1 MQAQGWP
8 AQQGQQAYAAYPPG
22 TAQQGGHPSSSANA
36 VASTSAV
43 VISNNAPLHHGQ
55 QLHDDQAGQYQHQP
69 APNQSYYAPAHAR
82 GQSTGQGGAPSS
94 SSAGAGGGGGPG
106 GAGGGYGL
114 TQPGAQGGY
123 AQGMVQGVQSGYSS
137 HQVQQPPPP
146 SRSPYPSAAP
156 PPPPLQH
163 RPPSRPPS
171 IALPPQHPQQQQQQ
185 QMLHAQSAAAYG
197 NSFVQPSLQALPAS
211 SPALMS
217 PTAHRFNSNPSSTT
231 GPPVVLHQQGYPPHP
246 PQPRPSP
253 APPPPPAQATYAPPA
268 PMPQPAPVPTA
279 AGLDAHLTRLDEAAQ
294 LQHNAAQLEA
304 VLKRGAYPGG
314 GPRAGQP
321 LTPDQHAQMD
331 AQVRDLRSREM
342 SVLTTCDTFVRAHG
356 GSQVVN
362 RFIEQYRASVQRQ
375 QHQQLQQQQHVQQQQ
390 HLQQHHQM
398 QHAAAAA
405 QAQAQAQAAQVQPR
419 RAATMQMPPPQ
430 GYPGGSGDQLPPPR
444 PASAT
449 PHAQMQ
455 HQLPVQRE
463 RTHTYPQQHQPGA
476 PHPPHPHPSP
486 AQHPSQLYSTLPP
499 SQPGLTAL
507 QQQQQGGS
515 LPHYQPSPSG
525 PPPPHQQQRQ
535 APPPPPPPAAAGPVR
550 RMPSASA
557 IAQQYAVQAQAQAQR
572 QAQQQQHHQQLLQGQ
587 GQGQGQ
593 PLAHDGYGS
602 PHPPPRQQ
610 PTPVAGAQ
618 RPHPH
623 AHAPNGGDPSGGGG
637 GGGGGGVG
645 GGAGPPLQ
653 QRDAGASGMHAHV
666 TAAAVASSRDQ
677 AQRQLAA
684 TGLRAQQ
691 QQQQMSGA
699 HGQGQGAGQG
709 QPGYDG
715 RAAWE
720 EAQRR
725 DRDEHERRERAR
737 DLQVEQ
743 QHQQQLVQQQQQQ
756 LQAGKA
762 RLGIKHPTQVLAEGQ
777 PGWPSLADLQAQVSS
792 QFFWDTLAQV
802 LEKRG
807 QRLNPQGFVL
817 ENRLVDL
824 FRLSQVVIGQFG
836 GYVRSDFDKS
846 WMHIAS
852 QFGFSPSSPAPG
864 QLRDLYMR
872 IVGPYEDAW
881 ASNELRKLRLG
892 GPPQQQPMHLVNGM
906 GHAPPPPSSTMQPPP
921 QPGPF
926 AQPPSVTSSPAQHL
940 PFVPSASGAGLVNAT
955 TPTPTPPTSLALPPQ
970 PTYALPQHSS
980 APEQSLSSIFAN
992 SFAAFPLTPSTGP
1005 SAAPVL
1011 ASARSPEP
1019 TVQQLIAQAKE
1030 LQREHLADR
1039 AAAENSPTKGSPRK
1053 LAGLPTPS
1061 DHDVRRS
1068 PQLQVVTA
1076 VSTLSPQTST
1086 PREQLVPEP
1095 MQPPTPRT
1103 AVLHAASAAGQVAP
1117 FSSAPPALLR
1127 RTPSDA
1133 PYLSP
1138 GGGGGGSPP
1147 LSRTGSSSRKRER
1160 THEPNE
1166 LGQGDEDAGRRKREG
1181 TGTFAEPGAAA
1192 TSSKAPQH
1200 LVVPVVGASPASM
1213 ETPDLVASRA
1223 LRPDSATSASTSTS
1237 VSPRSSRALS
1247 ISVGAVAA
1255 PSTPGPSS
1263 ALPQPLNEAATP
1275 VHTALAASASALSLG
1290 TPTSAAGGA
1299 VPASSTAGGS
1309 SEATTTTT
1317 TTTSDPLASLSFT
1330 TPVTATGFEASPAL
1344 FGGSWSSDVPSYGG
1358 GVVGGS
1364 ALDGSSSSV
1373 GGLDVF
1379 DTSDIFSSFAT
1390 GGPAAATGATG
1401 KTLLLGSTLGDD
1413 SWSPSGLLDDF
1424 QWAADFSSHS

>member
-1 MQAQGWP
+1 MQHLPAQGWP
-8 AQQGQQAYAAYPPG
+8 AQQGQPYAAVYPPG
-22 TAQQGGHPSSSANA
+22 PAQHPAPYPPSSNANA
-36 VASTSAV
+36 VASTSA
-43 VISNNAPLHHGQ
+43 SAPLHPGPP
-55 QLHDDQAGQYQHQP
+55 LHNDHHAGQYHHQP
-69 APNQSYYAPAHAR
+69 PHAQSYYAPAPAS
-82 GQSTGQGGAPSS
+82 GQPVAAAQVGAPSS
-94 SSAGAGGGGGPG
+94 AGGGAGGGGGPG

-114 TQPGAQGGY
+114 VQPGAQGAY
-123 AQGMVQGVQSGYSS
+123 AQGMAQGPQNGYPHPVQ
-137 HQVQQPPPP
+137 HPPPPPP

-171 IALPPQHPQQQQQQ
+171 IALMPQPLQQQQQQQQ
-185 QMLHAQSAAAYG
+185 QMLHAQPAAAYG
-197 NSFVQPSLQALPAS
+197 NSFVQPALHALPAS

-217 PTAHRFNSNPSSTT
+217 PTAHRFNSNPST
-231 GPPVVLHQQGYPPHP
+231 GPPPVAHQGYPP

-253 APPPPPAQATYAPPA
+253 APPPPP
-268 PMPQPAPVPTA
+268 PQPQPSYAAAAPLPQQAPVPTA
-279 AGLDAHLTRLDEAAQ
+279 AGLDAHLARLDEAAQ

-331 AQVRDLRSREM
+331 AQVRDLRNREM
-342 SVLTTCDTFVRAHG
+342 SVLTTCDSFVRAHG
-356 GSQVVN
+356 GSQLVN
-362 RFIEQYRASVQRQ
+362 RFIDQYRASVQRQ
-375 QHQQLQQQQHVQQQQ
+375 QHQQQQQQHVQQQQ
-390 HLQQHHQM
+390 HLQQQHQM

-405 QAQAQAQAAQVQPR
+405 AAAAAAQPR
-419 RAATMQMPPPQ
+419 RAATMQMPPQHAQQ
-430 GYPGGSGDQLPPPR
+430 GYPGGPAAPVDQLPPPR

-449 PHAQMQ
+449 PHSNLQ
-455 HQLPVQRE
+455 HQAPVQRE
-463 RTHTYPQQHQPGA
+463 RTHTYPQQHQQPGP
-476 PHPPHPHPSP
+476 PHLPPPPHPHPHP
-486 AQHPSQLYSTLPP
+486 QQPSQTYTTLAP
-499 SQPGLTAL
+499 SQPGLVSL
-507 QQQQQGGS
+507 QPQQGNPS
-515 LPHYQPSPSG
+515 HYQHA
-525 PPPPHQQQRQ
+525 PPPPLHQQQQRQ
-535 APPPPPPPAAAGPVR
+535 GPPPGPVR

-557 IAQQYAVQAQAQAQR
+557 IAQQYAVQAQR
-572 QAQQQQHHQQLLQGQ
+572 QAQQQAQQQGQ
-587 GQGQGQ
+587 A
-593 PLAHDGYGS
+593 LAHDGYSS
-602 PHPPPRQQ
+602 PHPPPPRQP
-610 PTPVAGAQ
+610 PTPVAGGPSQ
-618 RPHPH
+618 RPHP
-623 AHAPNGGDPSGGGG
+623 HAPNGGDPNGVSGVGGGGAGGGG
-637 GGGGGGVG
+637 G
-645 GGAGPPLQ
+645 PPPQ
-653 QRDAGASGMHAHV
+653 QRDSAASGMHAHV

-684 TGLRAQQ
+684 GGRGQ
-691 QQQQMSGA
+691 QQQQMGGTQGL
-699 HGQGQGAGQG
+699 GQGQRQG
-709 QPGYDG
+709 QPGFDG
-715 RAAWE
+715 RGAWE

-725 DRDEHERRERAR
+725 EREEHERRERAR

-743 QHQQQLVQQQQQQ
+743 QQQQ
-756 LQAGKA
+756 QAGKA
-762 RLGIKHPTQVLAEGQ
+762 RLGIKHPTQALAEGQ
-777 PGWPSLADLQAQVSS
+777 PGWPSLADLQAQVTS

-881 ASNELRKLRLG
+881 ASHELKKLRLG
-892 GPPQQQPMHLVNGM
+892 GPPPQPMHLANGM
-906 GHAPPPPSSTMQPPP
+906 GHAPPPPSMQPPA
-921 QPGPF
+921 QREQGAGSF

-940 PFVPSASGAGLVNAT
+940 PFVPSASGAGLVNAS

-1005 SAAPVL
+1005 SAAPAL

-1053 LAGLPTPS
+1053 LAGLPAPT

-1068 PQLQVVTA
+1068 PQLQVATA
-1076 VSTLSPQTST
+1076 ASTLSPQTSST
-1086 PREQLVPEP
+1086 PREQVLPEP
-1095 MQPPTPRT
+1095 MQPPTPRS
-1103 AVLHAASAAGQVAP
+1103 AVLNAASAAGQVAP
-1117 FSSAPPALLR
+1117 FSSAPPGLLR

-1138 GGGGGGSPP
+1138 AGGGSPP

-1166 LGQGDEDAGRRKREG
+1166 LGQVADDAGRRKREG
-1181 TGTFAEPGAAA
+1181 TGTFAEPTAAA
-1192 TSSKAPQH
+1192 SSSKAQH
-1200 LVVPVVGASPASM
+1200 LVVPVVGASPASI

-1237 VSPRSSRALS
+1237 ASPRSSRGLS
-1247 ISVGAVAA
+1247 ISTGSVMA
-1255 PSTPGPSS
+1255 PVTPGPSS
-1263 ALPQPLNEAATP
+1263 AAPQPLAEVATP
-1275 VHTALAASASALSLG
+1275 VQAALAASASALSLG
-1290 TPTSAAGGA
+1290 TPTSASA
-1299 VPASSTAGGS
+1299 VAASAS
-1309 SEATTTTT
+1309 
-1317 TTTSDPLASLSFT
+1317 TTSSLEAPTTDPLAGLSLT
-1330 TPVTATGFEASPAL
+1330 APVEASPML
-1344 FGGSWSSDVPSYGG
+1344 FGGSGWGG
-1358 GVVGGS
+1358 DSAHGALGS
-1364 ALDGSSSSV
+1364 
-1373 GGLDVF
+1373 F
-1379 DTSDIFSSFAT
+1379 DFTSDASDLFGT
-1390 GGPAAATGATG
+1390 AAAAAAG
-1401 KTLLLGSTLGDD
+1401 KTLALDSTLDDD
-1413 SWSPSGLLDDF
+1413 SWAPSSL
-1424 QWAADFSSHS
+1424 ADFSFAADWSSHS